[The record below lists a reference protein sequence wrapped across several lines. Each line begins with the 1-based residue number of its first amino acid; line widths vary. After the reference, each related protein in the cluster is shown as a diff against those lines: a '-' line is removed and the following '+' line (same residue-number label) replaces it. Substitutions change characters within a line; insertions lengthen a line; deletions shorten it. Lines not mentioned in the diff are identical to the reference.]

1 MAEPGGGSGF
11 EAPKSEVAR
20 QELEALKARAAQ
32 LEAQLNTQGVP
43 QEHAPKAALQQAVA
57 ERWAAAAPQQKT
69 VDAQTMG
76 SPEAIQLKLSP
87 EEHDAEMGHLIGILQ
102 EKGVTHAI
110 HAAEASNN
118 PHLIDDFHR
127 VLIEYLREGFP
138 ARQAAS
144 RGYKVPL
151 SLVLYEVTLPAS
163 APGSEQEQKMGDP
176 TQKMREFISLMEGFY
191 RGMQQMDAKSGE
203 YFSFEIANPAGA
215 QYTSIY
221 VAVPK
226 ARAGLFEKQITS
238 LYPSVRLT
246 VRQDDYNAFAKDS
259 QIAAAIARQ
268 AERPIFSLR
277 TFGAFPSDPLEV
289 LLNSFSKLDATGEGA
304 AIQFVI
310 SPRDQGLSKRFRRAL
325 EKIRSGTPLEKAIK
339 VRGGFWGEVLE
350 FFSSTKKLPPEK
362 RLPADDPRIKNIE
375 GKVGSPIFYA
385 DIRVVASAATQERA
399 QAILSDIE
407 APFQQFE
414 DTFGNKLV
422 FASFSARYLR
432 DFAHAFSYRL
442 LDERV
447 ALPLSGA
454 ELATMAHLPRAGV
467 GKAAPDLKQEK
478 SQAAPPP
485 IDLPQMGTLLGV
497 SKFRGTEAKV
507 FIQAEDRLRHLYL
520 IGQTGTGKSALLKNI
535 VAQDIL
541 SGAGVCFID
550 PHGTDVL
557 DILSIVPPERIDDVI
572 YFDPGSTDRPMGLN
586 MLEYDES
593 KPEQKT
599 LVVDELLGIFKKL
612 FGAVPESMGPAFE
625 QYFRNAALLV
635 MEDPSSGNTLLDI
648 SRVFADADFR
658 ARKLAACKN
667 PIVARFW
674 NDIASQAT
682 GDQALANYAPYVT
695 NKFDAFTTNEII
707 RPIIAQQRSAFNFR
721 ELMDTRKILLVNLA
735 KGRIGE
741 LNANLLGLV
750 IVGKFLIAALSRADS
765 FGKDLPPFYL
775 HIDEFQNFAT
785 PSIATI
791 LSEARKYKL
800 SLTVAHQFIAQLTEE
815 IRNAVFGN
823 VGSIA
828 AFRIGAQDAETLEK
842 QFMPVFTAQDLIR
855 VDNFNA
861 HLKLLVG
868 GKPMTPFNIETLPFQ
883 SGGMDMIAQ
892 MQELSALKYGRP
904 RARIEA
910 EIAVALKPTVQ
921 EDPTA
926 LARTGV

>member
-1 MAEPGGGSGF
+1 MEPGKVRGF
-11 EAPKSEVAR
+11 EAPKTAAAR
-20 QELEALKARAAQ
+20 QELDALRARASV
-32 LEAQLNTQGVP
+32 LEAELSSQGVP
-43 QEHAPKAALQQAVA
+43 QEHAPLAAASQVVG
-57 ERWAAAAPQQKT
+57 ERWSQVAPRQKT
-69 VDAQTMG
+69 VDAQTLAQ
-76 SPEAIQLKLSP
+76 PEALTLKLAP
-87 EEHDAEMGHLIGILQ
+87 EEHDVQMGELLGVLQ
-102 EKGVTHAI
+102 EHGVSKAI
-110 HAAEASNN
+110 ITAEATEN

-127 VLIEYLREGFP
+127 VLVEYVREGFP
-138 ARQAAS
+138 AKGSQS
-144 RGYKVPL
+144 RKYKVPL
-151 SLVLYEVTLPAS
+151 SLVLFEVTLPSGAQ
-163 APGSEQEQKMGDP
+163 AQDQEQKMGDP
-176 TQKMREFISLMEGFY
+176 TTKMREFISHMETFY
-191 RGMQQMDAKSGE
+191 RGMQEMDAKHGE
-203 YFSFEIANPAGA
+203 YFSFEIANPAGSA
-215 QYTSIY
+215 HTSIY
-221 VAVPK
+221 IAVPS
-226 ARAGLFEKQITS
+226 ARKDLFQKQITS
-238 LYPSVRLT
+238 IFPTARVLEK
-246 VRQDDYNAFAKDS
+246 QDDYNAFAQGA
-259 QIAAAIARQ
+259 QIAAKVARQ
-268 AERPIFSLR
+268 AERPIYSLR
-277 TFGAFPSDPLEV
+277 TYATFPSDPLEV

-304 AIQFVI
+304 AMQFII
-310 SPRDQGLSKRFRRAL
+310 SPRDRGLLKLYKSAL
-325 EKIRSGTPLEKAIK
+325 EKIRSGVPIK
-339 VRGGFWGEVLE
+339 RATNIKTGFMGLVIDL
-350 FFSSTKKLPPEK
+350 FSSSKKLDPDK
-362 RLPADDPRIKNIE
+362 RPSGDDPRIKNIE
-375 GKVGSPIFYA
+375 QKVTSPIYFA
-385 DIRVVASAATQERA
+385 DLRIVASAGTTERA
-399 QAILSDIE
+399 EAILADVS
-407 APFQQFE
+407 ASFKLFE
-414 DTFGNKLV
+414 DTGGNSLKFVSVPARKL
-422 FASFSARYLR
+422 RQ
-432 DFAHAFSYRL
+432 FAHLFSYRL
-442 LDERV
+442 LDER
-447 ALPLSGA
+447 AAMPLSGA
-454 ELATMAHLPRAGV
+454 EIATIAHLPRTGA
-467 GKAAPDLKQEK
+467 GKAAPDLRQDK
-478 SQAAPPP
+478 SSAAAPPVE
-485 IDLPQMGTLLGV
+485 LPTSGALLGV
-497 SKFRGTEAKV
+497 SRFRGTETKV
-507 FIQAEDRLRHLYL
+507 FIQPEDRLRHLYL

-535 VAQDIL
+535 VAQDIR

-572 YFDPGSTDRPMGLN
+572 YFDPGSTERPMGLN

-667 PIVARFW
+667 PIIARFW

-695 NKFDAFTTNEII
+695 NKFDVFTTNEIV
-707 RPIIAQQRSAFNFR
+707 RPIIAQQKSSFNFR
-721 ELMDTRKILLVNLA
+721 DLMDNKKILLVNLS

-785 PSIATI
+785 PSIASI

-828 AFRIGAQDAETLEK
+828 AFRVGAADAEVLEK
-842 QFMPVFTAQDLIR
+842 QFAPVFSQQDLIR

-868 GKPMTPFNIETLPFQ
+868 GKPAQPFNIETLPFK
-883 SGGMDMIAQ
+883 SGTMDLVSK

-904 RARIEA
+904 RAEVEA
-910 EIAVALKPTVQ
+910 KVFGGVTPTIQ
-921 EDPTA
+921 ENPAILTQ
-926 LARTGV
+926 TGV